1 MAGRGV
7 PSRTQVDAVP
17 LKVFQWSLTGL
28 RPLGGPQGSSCRLIV
43 ALISLLLWLLFLFFS
58 SRLDL
63 FLPSFPRGWVG
74 HKNGNRLIKSAEMRC
89 HQRGGLGHECRAA
102 VYLHL
107 CRVMLTVS
115 TLLEVHVH
123 VEDAVLYTRNW
134 LTRLAFFFV
143 IPLLFILPLQV
154 TGLSEAGQK
163 RF

>member
-1 MAGRGV
+1 M
-7 PSRTQVDAVP
+7 
-17 LKVFQWSLTGL
+17 
-28 RPLGGPQGSSCRLIV
+28 
-43 ALISLLLWLLFLFFS
+43 
-58 SRLDL
+58 
-63 FLPSFPRGWVG
+63 
-74 HKNGNRLIKSAEMRC
+74 
-89 HQRGGLGHECRAA
+89 
-102 VYLHL
+102 YLHL